1 MSITMSIS
9 MSISMSMS
17 MFRFVAS
24 SSPGLD
30 KLNIWSLDWEQNIRQ
45 KLDRGFQQSQ
55 YDIKTVREQVKV
67 MESIMIEGLDRQ
79 WQCDGRAR
87 QTPSVTTEKT
97 TTTTITT
104 TVSTTSTTTST
115 TTSEAEMVTTS
126 LSPPTTVRGDDEVV
140 TSDSRNCW
148 EHKQRYP
155 NSNTGVFL
163 FQAPL

>member
-1 MSITMSIS
+1 MSMSMFIT

-87 QTPSVTTEKT
+87 QTPVTTETT

-104 TVSTTSTTTST
+104 TLPTTSTTTTT